1 MIQELVFTS
10 APKGLKLGS
19 SGFCTVASTPG
30 MAPNL
35 AKQLQGL
42 SAYRHLNS
50 PGSTGAKSNPV
61 VYSHVKIKIG
71 GKWFSILSR
80 IADAGLD
87 YSNRSNKLAHHFA
100 VENTAALKEG
110 PSSLLKNES
119 QFFVNWNQDP
129 TKLEPRSLVGSN
141 SSARACHTWKT
152 VTGDGGWAGDVIEAV
167 QKKKTVYLIVSPTTP
182 VLELI
187 DEVLALL
194 PFKQQWDLTFSTF
207 YTKTSGNIECNV
219 RCVMDGSPEVAL
231 ARRSQ
236 SNVVI
241 DLTSNQGMSKSEF
254 AGNARHG
261 ITFEEKKRTSTP
273 IGSELSKIEPDLANF
288 FKPDLNEQINS
299 ETPSLDSKIN
309 ANPPVL
315 TPGLEGYRT
324 YQESSPPT
332 LTTSYRPEETPN
344 LPTVAQSKS
353 KYPLVVF
360 CAVLLALAVGLIFW
374 FPQVQN
380 NLSNVLFPK
389 SSEPKGTEPKGTESK
404 GTESKG
410 TESKGTEPK
419 STELD
424 KVDGKNSKHSET
436 DTPPIEFKTYED
448 IKKLQ
453 TENDSQLE
461 KIKNQVDKYKKNPG
475 PKIRKSLE
483 NLFAQAVNINPT
495 VFFQTIDKANTNLQR
510 EVKKANLEEITKP
523 EDIEYAYDIGKEKLR
538 QLEEVRKNLEEAK
551 IKFEDDKNKD
561 TYMKYVKICE
571 DAAKRHSDKKING
584 QSLQKNSQQVKE
596 LAIRATDLIKIE
608 TTNFGVEKKHIDGGK
623 IFKIKDESK
632 TLDLLTFDVKYKGKN
647 IKITFNE
654 KSACYEYSKEL
665 GEYKAS
671 LLSDK
676 ITIIDV
682 FGGKLEVLAKPPT
695 SNQIMVN
702 VGGQKTDTANK
713 SQTVDVSVYD
723 LEPFEKAEKLIQYAP
738 DQDLLAEQVNKPPEK
753 IGIRQNG
760 TELEIYW
767 LDKDGTELGYYSEAK
782 ENYETE
788 KSLRDLRA
796 TAQKLSKYTLK
807 QLEGPPTYKKLD
819 DVKKQIRK
827 INSELDSVEDRLD
840 YLITL
845 ADGVLNTLSNTGGN
859 PVNGSAITQAK
870 GKLNNLKNDLR
881 NFKNIRTTKRSSLKL
896 DKDYFIFD
904 LAKKKNSGNV
914 WVICFLDTAPTTRKI
929 SAEIKVIESKKPI
942 NQRTKSAGQQNGGV
956 MNLTAPQRIP

>member
-332 LTTSYRPEETPN
+332 LTTNYRPEETS
-344 LPTVAQSKS
+344 TSTEITQSKS

-360 CAVLLALAVGLIFW
+360 CAVLLALILSLVFAY
-374 FPQVQN
+374 PQFK
-380 NLSNVLFPK
+380 SNFENAMRSKKPELEKPELEKPELEKPELEKPELEK
-389 SSEPKGTEPKGTESK
+389 SELEKSEPRVLVRTFEDIEKLQS
-404 GTESKG
+404 
-410 TESKGTEPK
+410 
-419 STELD
+419 D
-424 KVDGKNSKHSET
+424 KVANLKQIRVQLVHYEKNPNEDNRNELEKQLLTAGNIDGKELFNKIDLANEKLEKEIRKP
-436 DTPPIEFKTYED
+436 DLRN
-448 IKKLQ
+448 IKK
-453 TENDSQLE
+453 
-461 KIKNQVDKYKKNPG
+461 P
-475 PKIRKSLE
+475 
-483 NLFAQAVNINPT
+483 A
-495 VFFQTIDKANTNLQR
+495 
-510 EVKKANLEEITKP
+510 
-523 EDIEYAYDIGKEKLR
+523 DIEYAYSLVKEKFR
-538 QLEEVRKNLEEAK
+538 QLIDFREKLNTAEKNFDQEENEANFKVYRKTLEDISKQFPDKNWNGKQPKSFIENLDNRLVKTEDIENYSATNFGTPNHRK
-551 IKFEDDKNKD
+551 GGKVLVLKSYDESKLNFLHASKTSGPGWKLSFEPKDGSYRYKAGLGGADDKQ
-561 TYMKYVKICE
+561 KYYENLKIE
-571 DAAKRHSDKKING
+571 FSSN
-584 QSLQKNSQQVKE
+584 LQKNEPTRLWLASPRNSQIYVKVSVDPDPAGGIQIPHLNFE
-596 LAIRATDLIKIE
+596 IEKLQEEKKEVKLFEDLKGKKMNQAFLGIRLNRATSKPE
-608 TTNFGVEKKHIDGGK
+608 MYWTNSSRGEISFKTEIDKLEKEWEKKAGFLYADSFGK
-623 IFKIKDESK
+623 QPKFQEILTLLELFHKPSNPQGISNFKRKLK
-632 TLDLLTFDVKYKGKN
+632 A
-647 IKITFNE
+647 KITQNHDE
-654 KSACYEYSKEL
+654 IT
-665 GEYKAS
+665 S
-671 LLSDK
+671 LMQRGLNA
-676 ITIIDV
+676 T
-682 FGGKLEVLAKPPT
+682 PPPA
-695 SNQIMVN
+695 N
-702 VGGQKTDTANK
+702 VK
-713 SQTVDVSVYD
+713 
-723 LEPFEKAEKLIQYAP
+723 KAEFIK
-738 DQDLLAEQVNKPPEK
+738 
-753 IGIRQNG
+753 
-760 TELEIYW
+760 
-767 LDKDGTELGYYSEAK
+767 
-782 ENYETE
+782 
-788 KSLRDLRA
+788 
-796 TAQKLSKYTLK
+796 
-807 QLEGPPTYKKLD
+807 
-819 DVKKQIRK
+819 K
-827 INSELDSVEDRLD
+827 INSELNSFLTVLENNSYKQFKEKNKQFRRSDWSKEFKVFRLEKKNNRGD
-840 YLITL
+840 IWIICYLKDKPNQDDIDVQIKKEKQNIQKS
-845 ADGVLNTLSNTGGN
+845 AQNPQSN
-859 PVNGSAITQAK
+859 
-870 GKLNNLKNDLR
+870 NDV
-881 NFKNIRTTKRSSLKL
+881 SSLEE
-896 DKDYFIFD
+896 
-904 LAKKKNSGNV
+904 NPWCG
-914 WVICFLDTAPTTRKI
+914 
-929 SAEIKVIESKKPI
+929 
-942 NQRTKSAGQQNGGV
+942 
-956 MNLTAPQRIP
+956 